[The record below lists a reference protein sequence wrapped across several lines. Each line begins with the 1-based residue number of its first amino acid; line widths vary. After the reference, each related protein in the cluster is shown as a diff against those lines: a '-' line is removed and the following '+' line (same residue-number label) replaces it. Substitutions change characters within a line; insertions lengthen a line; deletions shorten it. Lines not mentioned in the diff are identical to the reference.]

1 MSGWQRF
8 FLLLAISAGTMIL
21 WPQYENAGLTFMGM
35 FILLWT
41 CIIILFSILINLFAI
56 YKIEFLHRILSLLF
70 VLVMVGSLL
79 AYFPLSGGETPL
91 KRLQNHQW
99 PTTQEVQQG
108 IKRMTFNFDFV
119 RRSVNDQANYVNQEV
134 EKKAEQ
140 TVNLRKMVQ
149 KQQEAVEEFVVQLED
164 EE

>member
-1 MSGWQRF
+1 
-8 FLLLAISAGTMIL
+8 
-21 WPQYENAGLTFMGM
+21 
-35 FILLWT
+35 
-41 CIIILFSILINLFAI
+41 
-56 YKIEFLHRILSLLF
+56 
-70 VLVMVGSLL
+70 
-79 AYFPLSGGETPL
+79 
-91 KRLQNHQW
+91 
-99 PTTQEVQQG
+99 
-108 IKRMTFNFDFV
+108 MTFNFDFV